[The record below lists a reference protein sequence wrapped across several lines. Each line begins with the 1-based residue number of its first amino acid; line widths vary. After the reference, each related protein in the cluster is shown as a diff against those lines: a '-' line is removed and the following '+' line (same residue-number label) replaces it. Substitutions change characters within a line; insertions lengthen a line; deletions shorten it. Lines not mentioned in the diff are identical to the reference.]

1 MVKHGRM
8 IWIKRIALTLLL
20 VLPTTIPSDWTQDVP
35 ARYTSRH
42 ADISYSAIYPR
53 LELPSEASQP
63 SDQGAQQMDSD
74 KQ

>member
-1 MVKHGRM
+1 MKHGRM

-20 VLPTTIPSDWTQDVP
+20 VLPTIIPSDWTQDVP

-53 LELPSEASQP
+53 LELPSEASQL